1 MLLPAAYERHTGKI
15 PDDRLIGYRRDTVAK
30 ILKIVHFFR
39 RKMDDLDRLKVLL
52 NSYLSLILV
61 LLYSYMLKILK
72 IVHFL
77 CDFFLFCE
85 NGRYLANLCLCISR
99 KCSNFALAYVKA
111 RYDSRLCRSMETR
124 LTLRSPHSK
133 QPAALFTPGTPNKMI
148 QYENE

>member
-1 MLLPAAYERHTGKI
+1 MLIFGKI
-15 PDDRLIGYRRDTVAK
+15 LIIVLFLGGKWT
-30 ILKIVHFFR
+30 ILN
-39 RKMDDLDRLKVLL
+39 RLKVLL

-61 LLYSYMLKILK
+61 LLESYVLKIFK

-85 NGRYLANLCLCISR
+85 NGRYLANLCLCMLR
-99 KCSNFALAYVKA
+99 KSSTFALAYVKA

-148 QYENE
+148 KYENE